1 MPTISPLSGMAE
13 PPVSVMFAV
22 TSSWLIPLAVA
33 IRSLCLHSDP
43 RRNYELH
50 IVHHGLEEEKM
61 KELGKA
67 VSGYPGVSLGFSL
80 LPERLLRILRHR
92 DCGRFSPL
100 TYGRLLAADLFPQ
113 HDRLVYLDVDVLLKG
128 DVAELY
134 DADLHGAPIGAV
146 RDCAVLQ
153 SISTGRLP
161 GHLEYISGMGVT
173 DPFLYC
179 NTGVLVMDLGQ
190 MREQETEDRLL
201 RLLEA
206 HPGSFP
212 YMDQDIINIVF
223 HGRIAPLPLRWNYHF
238 QFELHH
244 AGMADLISGTEF
256 EEAPALFESRSW
268 KLFHLVGD
276 YKPWLPPDMEKS
288 ATACISPSGGPLPV
302 KPRLS
307 AGSCAPCTG
316 NSRTPPVPG
325 CATTN
330 GAFPSHRA
338 GISGNA
344 GRKSK
349 PFNANWP
356 CLTAHGP
363 DSIPSLT
370 SCPPPSPPH
379 RPQSPTLP
387 LRLPP

>member
-33 IRSLCLHSDP
+33 IRSLCVHSDP

-50 IVHHGLEEEKM
+50 IVHHGLEEEQM

-67 VSGYPGVSLGFSL
+67 VSSYPRVSLGFCR
-80 LPERLLRILRHR
+80 LPERLLRILQHR

-100 TYGRLLAADLFPQ
+100 TYGRLLAAALFPR
-113 HDRLVYLDVDVLLKG
+113 HDRVVYLDVDVLLNG

-161 GHLEYISGMGVT
+161 DHLEYISGMGVT
-173 DPFLYC
+173 NPRLYC
-179 NTGVLVMDLGQ
+179 NTGVMVMDLVQ

-206 HPGSFP
+206 HPDSFP
-212 YMDQDIINIVF
+212 YVDQDIINIVF

-276 YKPWLPPDMEKS
+276 YKPWAAAGYGKNLPPPVSRPLVAPCPANSGFPQGAARPVPAIHARLPFPAAPPPME
-288 ATACISPSGGPLPV
+288 P
-302 KPRLS
+302 PRLS
-307 AGSCAPCTG
+307 GPEFPETPGENQNPSTPTG
-316 NSRTPPVPG
+316 RV
-325 CATTN
+325 
-330 GAFPSHRA
+330 
-338 GISGNA
+338 
-344 GRKSK
+344 
-349 PFNANWP
+349 
-356 CLTAHGP
+356 
-363 DSIPSLT
+363 
-370 SCPPPSPPH
+370 
-379 RPQSPTLP
+379 
-387 LRLPP
+387 

>member
-33 IRSLCLHSDP
+33 IRSLCVHSDP

-50 IVHHGLEEEKM
+50 IVHHGLEEEQM

-67 VSGYPGVSLGFSL
+67 VSLAGVLQASGEAASHSAAQGLRTV
-80 LPERLLRILRHR
+80 LPSHIWTPA
-92 DCGRFSPL
+92 GRRPVP
-100 TYGRLLAADLFPQ
+100 R
-113 HDRLVYLDVDVLLKG
+113 HDRVVYLDVDVLLNG

-161 GHLEYISGMGVT
+161 DHLEYISGMGVT
-173 DPFLYC
+173 NPRLYC
-179 NTGVLVMDLGQ
+179 NTGVMVMDLVQ

-206 HPGSFP
+206 HPDSFP
-212 YMDQDIINIVF
+212 YVDQDIINIVF

-276 YKPWLPPDMEKS
+276 YKPWLPPDMEKIYHRLYLALWWPLARQTPAFRRELRALYRQFTRAFRS
-288 ATACISPSGGPLPV
+288 RLRHHQWSLPV
-302 KPRLS
+302 SPGRNFRKRREKIKTLQRQL
-307 AGSCAPCTG
+307 AVFDGS
-316 NSRTPPVPG
+316 
-325 CATTN
+325 
-330 GAFPSHRA
+330 
-338 GISGNA
+338 
-344 GRKSK
+344 
-349 PFNANWP
+349 WP
-356 CLTAHGP
+356 
-363 DSIPSLT
+363 
-370 SCPPPSPPH
+370 
-379 RPQSPTLP
+379 
-387 LRLPP
+387 